1 MDTYYKNTRPEMAQ
15 FLPSSYSKVLEIGCG
30 TGAFRVNLTKK
41 NEYWGVELVTSEAEL
56 AKSRLDRVLNGYF
69 SDKSSEIPNS
79 YFDLVICNDVIE
91 HIDDYEKFLID
102 IKSKM
107 TKDAY
112 LVVSTPNVR
121 HMQCL
126 YHLIVKKDWQY
137 QDHGVLDRTHLR
149 FFTKK
154 SLIRLIG
161 KSGFEISSIEG
172 INSVY
177 QGVGFTR
184 KILLFM
190 AASILGQDTLYLQF
204 GLNAKIMG
212 HE

>member
-1 MDTYYKNTRPEMAQ
+1 
-15 FLPSSYSKVLEIGCG
+15 
-30 TGAFRVNLTKK
+30 
-41 NEYWGVELVTSEAEL
+41 
-56 AKSRLDRVLNGYF
+56 
-69 SDKSSEIPNS
+69 
-79 YFDLVICNDVIE
+79 
-91 HIDDYEKFLID
+91 
-102 IKSKM
+102 
-107 TKDAY
+107 
-112 LVVSTPNVR
+112 
-121 HMQCL
+121 MQCL

-190 AASILGQDTLYLQF
+190 PPLFSVIDNHSTELESTQQNAMNKPPTTNNIIYKYKCHLYRYIKY
-204 GLNAKIMG
+204 NNNKKIG
-212 HE
+212 YLIFNF